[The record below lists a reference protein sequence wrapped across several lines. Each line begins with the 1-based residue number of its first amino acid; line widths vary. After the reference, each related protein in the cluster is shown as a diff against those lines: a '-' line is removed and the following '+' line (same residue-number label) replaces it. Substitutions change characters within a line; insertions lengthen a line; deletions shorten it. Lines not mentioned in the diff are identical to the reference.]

1 MVKRERE
8 RGGFVEIN
16 SRIRLKHK
24 IILSQRI
31 VYHYISY
38 VMYVYITSHTRW
50 TMLSVNKLNS
60 IHYNICLCICFPRKR
75 QPRLKVLSG
84 DLGCALKH
92 NLEHRLSNFF
102 NIEYM
107 NDLIWGL
114 PEGYR
119 LPSYLVLSILQWI
132 LTM

>member
-60 IHYNICLCICFPRKR
+60 IHYTIYAFVYVFPERGSLVWK
-75 QPRLKVLSG
+75 
-84 DLGCALKH
+84 
-92 NLEHRLSNFF
+92 FF
-102 NIEYM
+102 QEI
-107 NDLIWGL
+107 
-114 PEGYR
+114 
-119 LPSYLVLSILQWI
+119 
-132 LTM
+132 